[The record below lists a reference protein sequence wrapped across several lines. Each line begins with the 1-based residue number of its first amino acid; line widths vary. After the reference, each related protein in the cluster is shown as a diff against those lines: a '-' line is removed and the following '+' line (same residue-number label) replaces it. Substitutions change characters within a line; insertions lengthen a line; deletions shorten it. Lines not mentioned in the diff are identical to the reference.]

1 MFWGELYLTWPVP
14 RFAVSNMLGLV
25 SNSTQPRS
33 LDTWASP
40 SWVDT
45 SALPLVTG
53 ELSLWAPK
61 GLDTDRSRWMG
72 QPPRSG
78 TRASTERFPR
88 ETRPKSPAN
97 KWYKAE
103 KGRGWLEMAE
113 REMQGLGRAGPPLEH
128 PCSCEG
134 STGGEKK
141 PSWEWSYHGDKRRVW
156 TPSKSRFLRPVSAND
171 GYGLE
176 KGLSGTF
183 F

>member
-14 RFAVSNMLGLV
+14 SFAVSNMLGLV
-25 SNSTQPRS
+25 SNSTQPRL

-45 SALPLVTG
+45 AALPLVTG

-72 QPPRSG
+72 QPPCLG

-113 REMQGLGRAGPPLEH
+113 RDARVGESRAPLGASLLLWREH
-128 PCSCEG
+128 RR
-134 STGGEKK
+134 
-141 PSWEWSYHGDKRRVW
+141 WEE
-156 TPSKSRFLRPVSAND
+156 TILRMKLPWW
-171 GYGLE
+171 
-176 KGLSGTF
+176 
-183 F
+183 

>member
-1 MFWGELYLTWPVP
+1 MFWGELYLTWLVP
-14 RFAVSNMLGLV
+14 SFAVSNMLGLV

-45 SALPLVTG
+45 AALPLVTG

-72 QPPRSG
+72 QPPQGLPLRDSPG
-78 TRASTERFPR
+78 RQDPRAQQTSDTRQKKEEDSWR
-88 ETRPKSPAN
+88 
-97 KWYKAE
+97 WQ
-103 KGRGWLEMAE
+103 RG
-113 REMQGLGRAGPPLEH
+113 MQGLGRAGPPLEH

-156 TPSKSRFLRPVSAND
+156 TPSKSRFLRPISAND